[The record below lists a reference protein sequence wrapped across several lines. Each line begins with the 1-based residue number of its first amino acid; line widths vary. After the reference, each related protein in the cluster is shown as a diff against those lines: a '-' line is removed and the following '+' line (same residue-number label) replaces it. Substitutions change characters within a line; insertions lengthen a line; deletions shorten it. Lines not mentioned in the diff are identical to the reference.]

1 MAKKRETVEAFSKYS
16 SFFAGRENEKEK
28 QRDGEGERE
37 GGREGERE
45 RGRDNPRTGTKYRP
59 VKRANVRPYA
69 RRRVVYADGTHGVL
83 VHKCVAKS
91 VRAEHVFLAAN
102 ALPAPRK
109 KVFFSR
115 RS

>member
-1 MAKKRETVEAFSKYS
+1 MRRGAIQVLYIEYRVAKKRETVEAFSKYS
-16 SFFAGRENEKEK
+16 SFFGGRGNE
-28 QRDGEGERE
+28 
-37 GGREGERE
+37 REGERQ

>member
-1 MAKKRETVEAFSKYS
+1 MRRGAIQVLYIEYRVAKKRETVEAFSKYS
-16 SFFAGRENEKEK
+16 SFF
-28 QRDGEGERE
+28 DGYTDR
-37 GGREGERE
+37 ERE